1 MSRRESILFVLA
13 SVACWWAA
21 CFLPALH
28 LEGRANTLG
37 EKITGSGGAAFFSA
51 FFGMFAGQYAWLANP
66 LGIVS
71 LSLSRRGRYGLALFV
86 SVLGILVAQQTWMV
100 VGTEIDGDEGGV
112 TKYLVTSLG
121 LGFHLWVLSLAII
134 AALAVRGWR
143 CQTAGGQ

>member
-1 MSRRESILFVLA
+1 MSRRESILFLWA
-13 SVACWWAA
+13 SIACWWAA

-37 EKITGSGGAAFFSA
+37 EKTTMSGGAAFFWA

-71 LSLSRRGRYGLALFV
+71 LSLSRFGRYRLALFV
-86 SVLGILVAQQTWMV
+86 SVLGVLVAQQTWML

-112 TKYLVTSLG
+112 KKYLVTSLG
-121 LGFHLWVLSLAII
+121 LGFYLWVLSFVII
-134 AALAVRGWR
+134 AAMAARG
-143 CQTAGGQ
+143 